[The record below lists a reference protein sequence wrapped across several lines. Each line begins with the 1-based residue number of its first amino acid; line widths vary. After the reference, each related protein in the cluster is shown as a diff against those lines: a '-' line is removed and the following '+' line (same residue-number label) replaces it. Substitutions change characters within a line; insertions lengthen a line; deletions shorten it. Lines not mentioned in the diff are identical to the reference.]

1 MRRFVTA
8 ASPVLSPAAAVKRA
22 TRPPTGSVDLTA
34 RAADACRPW
43 RYESVRQVK
52 ARSTSGAA
60 SIEFALVGLAFMSLL
75 MLAMETGWQLLI
87 DSALVAGARAAS
99 RFGSTGNMVAPGI
112 TPAAA
117 RPRQLDR
124 RASSC
129 KAQAGC
135 CWPAGCNITAAT
147 YPTFAAVAAG
157 GHGTPGPG
165 TASQIVQYTFTYT
178 QPYLTPIAA
187 AITGSPQLVH
197 SAQVTVL
204 NEPFPAN

>member
-1 MRRFVTA
+1 MTRFVAA

-22 TRPPTGSVDLTA
+22 TRPPTGSVDLTCVPPTLAGHADTEVSA
-34 RAADACRPW
+34 R
-43 RYESVRQVK
+43 VK

-60 SIEFALVGLAFMSLL
+60 ALEFALVGLAFMSLA
-75 MLAMETGWQLLI
+75 MLTMETGWQLMI

-99 RFGSTGNMVAPGI
+99 RFGSTGQTVAAGI
-112 TPAAA
+112 TPA
-117 RPRQLDR
+117 PSD
-124 RASSC
+124 RASSIVSLVLQSSGGLL
-129 KAQAGC
+129 QAGRLQF
-135 CWPAGCNITAAT
+135 TAAA
-147 YPTFAAVAAG
+147 YPDVAAVAG

-187 AITGSPQLVH
+187 AITGSPQLIH
-197 SAQVTVL
+197 SAQVIVL